1 MRFNQ
6 DLNTVLRAAT
16 AVVTLGLMAAACSNA
31 SPSKDAPTA
40 PASATAEEKVPAA
53 IAPVAA
59 DDEPEPSRTEVIRTS
74 DQTLCSEHE
83 NILYSC
89 QIDDRTLSVCASS
102 IEPADISYNFGRS
115 ARDIE
120 LNINTSQDNARVHQG
135 GVVGQGGGQLTHLR
149 FTNGDNQYIV
159 YSGYTGRLASRDRK
173 WSGVAVQRD
182 GRDIA
187 NMRCPY
193 TGPYTEISQS
203 HIPDFVPSEPDDTYD
218 AWY

>member
-1 MRFNQ
+1 M
-6 DLNTVLRAAT
+6 LRPVV
-16 AVVTLGLMAAACSNA
+16 AVVTLGLLAAGCSDA

-40 PASATAEEKVPAA
+40 PPSATAEEKAPIA

-59 DDEPEPSRTEVIRTS
+59 EDEPERSRPSSEVIRKS
-74 DQTLCSEHE
+74 DQTLCGEYE
-83 NILYSC
+83 DILYSC
-89 QIDDRTLSVCASS
+89 QIDGRTLSICASNNQ
-102 IEPADISYNFGRS
+102 PADISYNFGRS

-120 LNINTSQDNARVHQG
+120 LNINTAQDDGRVHQG
-135 GVVGQGGGQLTHLR
+135 GVVGQGGGRLTHFR
-149 FTNGDNQYIV
+149 FTNGDTQYIV
-159 YSGYTGRLASRDRK
+159 YSGYTGRLATRDLK

-193 TGPYTEISQS
+193 TGPYTEISPS
-203 HIPDFVPSEPDDTYD
+203 RIPDFVPSEPDDTYD

>member
-1 MRFNQ
+1 MLR
-6 DLNTVLRAAT
+6 TVF
-16 AVVTLGLMAAACSNA
+16 AVVTLGLLVAACSDA

-40 PASATAEEKVPAA
+40 PPSATAEEKAPIA

-59 DDEPEPSRTEVIRTS
+59 EAQPELSRPNSAVIRTS
-74 DQTLCSEHE
+74 DQTLCGEYE
-83 NILYSC
+83 DILYSC
-89 QIDDRTLSVCASS
+89 QIDGRTLSVCASNNQ
-102 IEPADISYNFGRS
+102 PADISYNFGRS

-120 LNINTSQDNARVHQG
+120 LNINTAQDNGRVHQG

-149 FTNGDNQYIV
+149 FTNGDTQYIV
-159 YSGYTGRLASRDRK
+159 YSGYTGRLANRDRK

>member
-1 MRFNQ
+1 MLRSA
-6 DLNTVLRAAT
+6 LALVTV
-16 AVVTLGLMAAACSNA
+16 GLLAAACSDA

-40 PASATAEEKVPAA
+40 IVSATVEERAPIANAPAA
-53 IAPVAA
+53 AEK
-59 DDEPEPSRTEVIRTS
+59 EPELSRPSSEIIRTS
-74 DQTLCSEHE
+74 DQTLCGEYE
-83 NILYSC
+83 DILYSC
-89 QIDDRTLSVCASS
+89 QIDGRTLSVCASS

-120 LNINTSQDNARVHQG
+120 LNISTAQDNGRVHQG
-135 GVVGQGGGQLTHLR
+135 GVVGQGGGRLTHLR
-149 FTNGDNQYIV
+149 FTNGDTQYIV
-159 YSGYTGRLASRDRK
+159 YSGYTGRLANRDRK